1 MVKDQE
7 RRRLQGIATDVRVD
21 IVQMIAAGGSG
32 HPGGSLSAADILTVL
47 YFHVMRLDP
56 DRPKWEDR
64 DRFILSK
71 GHAAPALY
79 GVLAERGYFPKA
91 WLPTFSTDGSNLQ
104 KHPDMKVCP
113 GVEASTGALGVGIS
127 MAIGV
132 ALDARVRKKDYRV
145 YAMLGDGECDEGEVW
160 EAAMC
165 AAHFKVDNLTAFLD
179 LNGLQVDGTT
189 EQIMSLAPVTDKW
202 RAFGWHVVEIDG
214 HDIGAIAGAVEEAK
228 QTKGKPTIVVA
239 RTVKGK
245 GVSFVENQVQWH
257 AGSFTPEQAE
267 QAAAELRSHSAQSQP
282 AGD

>member
-1 MVKDQE
+1 MTNQE
-7 RRRLQGIATDVRVD
+7 RRCLEGIATDVRID
-21 IVQMIAAGGSG
+21 IVEMIAAGGSG

-47 YFHVMRLDP
+47 HFHVMRLDP
-56 DRPKWEDR
+56 KRPEWEDR

-79 GVLAERGYFPKA
+79 AVLAERGYFPKD

-165 AAHFKVDNLTAFLD
+165 AAHFKVDNLTAVLD

-189 EQIMSLAPVTDKW
+189 DQIMSLGPVTDKW
-202 RAFGWHVVEIDG
+202 RAFGWHVVDVDG
-214 HDIGAIAGAVEEAK
+214 HDIQAIAKAVEEAK
-228 QTKGKPTIVVA
+228 QTKDRPTMIVA

-257 AGSFTPEQAE
+257 AGSFTPEQTE
-267 QAAAELRSHSAQSQP
+267 QAVAELRAGSTGWQP
-282 AGD
+282 VGD